1 MMPSTRLL
9 GNASPAADQRASAWR
24 RREIFLLALQ
34 RSSGARTCNRHHF
47 AKVEVRYRHGA

>member
-1 MMPSTRLL
+1 MLAPLQISEHQP
-9 GNASPAADQRASAWR
+9 GDAA
-24 RREIFLLALQ
+24 EIFLLALQ